1 MAISQNF
8 PDEGP
13 SLNLNFANS
22 RTLDSR
28 ITFTRS
34 STGTYMNENG
44 LITLAA
50 ADSPRFDHSYDGNNV
65 ESLGLLIEE
74 SRTNLL
80 DYSEQLTTNA
90 TLTGTAVTT
99 TTAVIAPDGST
110 NAYKLN
116 ITLGTSGRAA
126 IGKVVTGIMTAN
138 VGVTYAQSVFVKAA
152 EVQYA
157 TLWYDGGTAGTG
169 YAVTEGPYYGSTE
182 IIDLQTGLTTTGVA
196 STITQTQQYPN
207 GWWRFSIV
215 GTSATT
221 HPNQKILRLGI
232 GAANGYNNNPPYGAV
247 GTGTNGIY
255 VWGWQFEQGS
265 SPTSYIPTTSATV
278 TRSDERVV
286 IDGSKFTDFYNQ
298 NEGTFVYDGKTSSDK
313 SGNNNWLFLSA
324 RNTGNRMGVYQD
336 YDLLRPYIVYGG
348 AVVGVATVSVG
359 VSSDIKFAFS
369 YQTGVT
375 TSFSFYYNG
384 TALVSSLPIN
394 NLFTSES
401 QLQQLIIGSYINQG
415 VSSYPIDAPIRQF
428 TYYPKK
434 LTDSQ
439 LETLTK

>member
-34 STGTYMNENG
+34 STGTYLNENG

-80 DYSEQLTTNA
+80 DYSEQLTTN
-90 TLTGTAVTT
+90 TSLTGTAVTT
-99 TTAVIAPDGST
+99 TTEVTAPDGST

-116 ITLGTSGRAA
+116 ITLGTAGRAA

-157 TLWYDGGTAGTG
+157 TLWYDGGNAGTG
-169 YAVTEGPYYGSTE
+169 YAVTEGPYYGSAE
-182 IIDLQTGLTTTGVA
+182 IINLQTGLTITGVA

-221 HPNQKILRLGI
+221 NTNAKTLRLGI
-232 GAANGYNNNPPYGAV
+232 GAANGYNENPPYGAV

-255 VWGWQFEQGS
+255 VWGWQFEQGL

-278 TRSDERVV
+278 TRSADDAS
-286 IDGSKFTDFYNQ
+286 ITGTNFSNWYNQ
-298 NEGTFVYDGKTSSDK
+298 SEGTLIGKLKKTSVGIGLGYEIATFASSNPNRLVINHNLLENVACSISDSTA
-313 SGNNNWLFLSA
+313 SGATTINLLSTA
-324 RNTGNRMGVYQD
+324 PLNTDYTIGLAYSPNDSAACYNGNVAIAD
-336 YDLLRPYIVYGG
+336 TIEG
-348 AVVGVATVSVG
+348 ATGTMFRLKFGRVSTNYSSVG
-359 VSSDIKFAFS
+359 
-369 YQTGVT
+369 TGWLD
-375 TSFSFYYNG
+375 SFKYYPVRLSND
-384 TALVSSLPIN
+384 
-394 NLFTSES
+394 
-401 QLQQLIIGSYINQG
+401 QLQ
-415 VSSYPIDAPIRQF
+415 
-428 TYYPKK
+428 
-434 LTDSQ
+434 
-439 LETLTK
+439 TLTK